1 MAPKE
6 RRQGIGPSNKASG
19 STPMIPEAW
28 TEGLSPAAVLL
39 IALLVETLVALPPLR
54 SSQSVHPLAIVG
66 RIGAELAR
74 RLDRASRGE
83 GTRLVR
89 GALLV
94 LVFAGVAGLAGW
106 ALQSWTH
113 RYPLGWLVE
122 AGVLALAI
130 ELRGTIARAGVVSR
144 ALGRPRV
151 AAELLADHFSRETDK
166 NDAHAVARATIEASA
181 ARFASRVIGPAF
193 WYLVLGLPGLLVHAV
208 ADASSADIAREGRSS
223 AFGLAVHRFA
233 EAFNAIPA
241 RLATVFLVLGAT
253 VTPASSADRAIGTIW
268 RDRGNYP
275 GFNDGWP
282 VAAVAGALDLAL
294 GLPEKWLNAAGR
306 ARAEVADLRRARYLL
321 AVSGLFLAAP
331 IAALA
336 AYLV

>member
-1 MAPKE
+1 M
-6 RRQGIGPSNKASG
+6 
-19 STPMIPEAW
+19 TPDAW

-39 IALLVETLVALPPLR
+39 IAFLAETLVALPPLR
-54 SSQSVHPLAIVG
+54 AGQSVHPLAIIG

-94 LVFAGVAGLAGW
+94 LVFACLAGLAGW
-106 ALQSWTH
+106 ALQAWTH
-113 RYPLGWLVE
+113 RHPLGWL
-122 AGVLALAI
+122 ADAAVLALAI
-130 ELRGTIARAGVVSR
+130 ELRGTIARAGVVGR

-166 NDAHAVARATIEASA
+166 NDVHAVARATIEASA
-181 ARFASRVIGPAF
+181 ARFASRVVGPAF
-193 WYLVLGLPGLLVHAV
+193 WYLVLGLPGLLIHVV
-208 ADASSADIAREGRSS
+208 ADAVSADIQRDGRSS

-241 RLATVFLVLGAT
+241 RLATPFLALAALAT
-253 VTPASSADRAIGTIW
+253 PKASAERAIRCVW
-268 RDRGNYP
+268 RDLRNYP

-282 VAAVAGALDLAL
+282 VAAVAGALGLSL
-294 GLPEKWLNAAGR
+294 GPPDSWVNPAGR
-306 ARAEVADLRRARYLL
+306 ARADAADLRRARYLI
-321 AVSGLFLAAP
+321 AAAGLFLAAP

>member
-1 MAPKE
+1 M
-6 RRQGIGPSNKASG
+6 
-19 STPMIPEAW
+19 TPDAW
-28 TEGLSPAAVLL
+28 TDGLSPAAVLL
-39 IALLVETLVALPPLR
+39 IAFLLEALVALPPLR
-54 SSQSVHPLAIVG
+54 SGHSIHPLAIIG
-66 RIGAELAR
+66 RTGAELAR

-83 GTRLVR
+83 GTRIVR

-94 LVFAGVAGLAGW
+94 LVFAAVAGLAGW
-106 ALQSWTH
+106 ALQLWTYDH
-113 RYPLGWLVE
+113 RLGWLAE

-151 AAELLADHFSRETDK
+151 AAELLADHFGRDTDK
-166 NDAHAVARATIEASA
+166 NDAHAVARTTIEASA
-181 ARFASRVIGPAF
+181 ARFAGRAVGPAF
-193 WYLVLGLPGLLVHAV
+193 WYLALGLPGLLVHAV
-208 ADASSADIAREGRSS
+208 ADAVSADIGRDARSS

-241 RLATVFLVLGAT
+241 RLATPFLVLAALAT
-253 VTPASSADRAIGTIW
+253 PKASAEHAINTVW

-275 GFNDGWP
+275 SFNDGWP
-282 VAAVAGALDLAL
+282 VAAAAGALDLAL
-294 GLPEKWLNAAGR
+294 GPPEKWLNTDGR
-306 ARAEVADLRRARYLL
+306 ARAEAADLRRVRYLI
-321 AVSGLFLAAP
+321 AVAGLTLAAP

>member
-1 MAPKE
+1 
-6 RRQGIGPSNKASG
+6 
-19 STPMIPEAW
+19 MIPDAW
-28 TEGLSPAAVLL
+28 TDGLSPAAVLL
-39 IALLVETLVALPPLR
+39 IAFVVEALVALPPLR
-54 SSQSVHPLAIVG
+54 STHSIHPLAIVG

-83 GTRLVR
+83 GTRIVR

-94 LVFAGVAGLAGW
+94 LVFASAAGLAGW
-106 ALQSWTH
+106 GLQLWTRGH
-113 RYPLGWLVE
+113 PLGWLAE
-122 AGVLALAI
+122 AVVLALAI
-130 ELRGTIARAGVVSR
+130 ELRGTIDRAGKVSR

-151 AAELLADHFSRETDK
+151 AAELLADHFGRDTDK
-166 NDAHAVARATIEASA
+166 NDAHAVARTTIEASA
-181 ARFASRVIGPAF
+181 ARFASRAVGPAF
-193 WYLVLGLPGLLVHAV
+193 WYLALGLPGLLVHAV
-208 ADASSADIAREGRSS
+208 ADAVSADIGRDARSS

-241 RLATVFLVLGAT
+241 RLATPFLVLAALAT
-253 VTPASSADRAIGTIW
+253 PKASAEQAISTVW

-282 VAAVAGALDLAL
+282 VAAAAGALDVAL
-294 GLPEKWLNAAGR
+294 GPPEKWLNPDGH
-306 ARAEVADLRRARYLL
+306 ARVEVADLRRARYLI
-321 AVSGLFLAAP
+321 AVAGLILAAP

>member
-1 MAPKE
+1 
-6 RRQGIGPSNKASG
+6 
-19 STPMIPEAW
+19 MIPEAW

-39 IALLVETLVALPPLR
+39 IAFLAEALVALPPLR
-54 SSQSVHPLAIVG
+54 SNRSVHPLALVG

-94 LVFAGVAGLAGW
+94 LVFACLAGLAGW

-113 RYPLGWLVE
+113 RRPFGWIAE
-122 AGVLALAI
+122 AAVLALVI
-130 ELRGTIARAGVVSR
+130 ELRGTIARAGLVGR

-151 AAELLADHFSRETDK
+151 AAELLADHFSRTTNK
-166 NDAHAVARATIEASA
+166 NDAYAVTRATIEASA
-181 ARFASRVIGPAF
+181 ARFASRAVGPAF
-193 WYLVLGLPGLLVHAV
+193 WYLALGLPGLLVHAV
-208 ADASSADIAREGRSS
+208 ADAVSADIERDGRSS

-233 EAFNAIPA
+233 AAFNAIPA
-241 RLATVFLVLGAT
+241 RLATPFLVLGGLVTPQASAERAIAT
-253 VTPASSADRAIGTIW
+253 VA
-268 RDRGNYP
+268 RDRRNYP

-282 VAAVAGALDLAL
+282 VAATAGALDLAL
-294 GLPEKWLNAAGR
+294 GPAEHWVNADGR
-306 ARAEVADLRRARYLL
+306 ARADAGDLRRARYLI
-321 AVSGLFLAAP
+321 ATAGLFLAAP

-336 AYLV
+336 AYLS

>member
-1 MAPKE
+1 
-6 RRQGIGPSNKASG
+6 
-19 STPMIPEAW
+19 MIPDAW

-39 IALLVETLVALPPLR
+39 IAFLAETLVALPPLR
-54 SSQSVHPLAIVG
+54 AGQSIHPLAIVG

-94 LVFAGVAGLAGW
+94 LVFAGLAGLAGW
-106 ALQSWTH
+106 ALQVWTH
-113 RYPLGWLVE
+113 HHPLGWL
-122 AGVLALAI
+122 ADAAVLALVI
-130 ELRGTIARAGVVSR
+130 ELRGTIARAGVVGR

-166 NDAHAVARATIEASA
+166 NDVHAVARATIEASA
-181 ARFASRVIGPAF
+181 ARFASRVVGPAF
-193 WYLVLGLPGLLVHAV
+193 WYLVLGLPGLLIHAV
-208 ADASSADIAREGRSS
+208 ADAVSADIGRDGRSS

-241 RLATVFLVLGAT
+241 RLATPFLALAAL
-253 VTPASSADRAIGTIW
+253 VTPKASAERAIRCVW
-268 RDRGNYP
+268 RDLRNYP

-282 VAAVAGALDLAL
+282 VAAVAGALGLSL
-294 GLPEKWLNAAGR
+294 GPPDSWVNPAGR
-306 ARAEVADLRRARYLL
+306 ARADAGDLRRARYLI
-321 AVSGLFLAAP
+321 AAAGLFLAAP

-336 AYLV
+336 AYFV